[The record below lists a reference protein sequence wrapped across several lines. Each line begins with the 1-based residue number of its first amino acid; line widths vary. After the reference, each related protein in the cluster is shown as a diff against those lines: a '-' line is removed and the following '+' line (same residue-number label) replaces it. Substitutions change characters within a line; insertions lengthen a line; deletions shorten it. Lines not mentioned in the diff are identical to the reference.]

1 MAALLFALNV
11 NEASSQ
17 KMLVNEIYFYGPES
31 PFEPPEGSSEPRY
44 DGDLVQQWVELVT
57 YEDVLELYNFKQNF
71 DSASIKSSRGKF
83 GLSYEL
89 RYLRSGT
96 IVVIWMGTIAGTGF
110 QLDLDSDDGYIEILG
125 DDDNEITWSGDN
137 TLGQNNCSAQITD
150 NIDNHIHALAYSSNP
165 TFYTKLNSYY
175 PFYAYCDKQI
185 NNQTSVAVVPG
196 TALSDY
202 NSPTRPTAQN
212 VGGGNISKGLPNQA
226 PNATNMNQLFLRW
239 LRQPKWENESNGEQP
254 QFIKAEFNGTTAE
267 FEWPDV
273 IDDKPDD
280 NLTGYLVVRYVTK
293 ENEAKRIPHPIDGQ
307 YYNASEGLRTAD
319 TPPDGME
326 ILAHIGNSNIVTFTD
341 TDVPELECGDEV
353 IYRVYAY
360 RFHPDHLGM
369 DTRPEN
375 ARGRS
380 YNEDYYCEYVYHKPR
395 PAKPWVGTEED
406 VNVICSGDSIL
417 IKTRVFGEAPDQFEW
432 YLNDVLLPDETGS
445 SLWAKQD
452 GNYML
457 RYTDKYD
464 CPIDS
469 DPFVLTVLPP
479 ADVDLYT
486 DNHLI
491 TRDTVITFCGTG
503 EVDVILTNPDNQLLV
518 DQEVVDEQ
526 KTTYT
531 LNQEGVYEVVCY
543 SSGDCPDTTYR
554 VRIEFI
560 LIDFSVNPN
569 SLDFDLDSNTPF
581 EEQQVVITNNSN
593 TPLGF
598 IDSKITIN
606 GDFTIESPTVPFT
619 IIQGESETLTI
630 RFTPA
635 QSGNRDGEIIF
646 GDFCGDSQTLDITAD
661 KEQANLLADRYD
673 IPFEYLLVCSPD
685 TETRIETVVLTNDG
699 GSEII
704 VNEPTVPSPFSIEN
718 TSVFPITLDA
728 KSNTS
733 INFVFDT
740 RAAGNYEEDIVF
752 EYESGGNTAELA
764 PIKLTGDVFQTA
776 FEFDNS
782 VITFPDLTGCEES
795 VDGTFE
801 IENTG
806 DVEITIEVP
815 TATHAEFP
823 NLPITIAAGATEIID
838 ITFRPQGTGAI
849 SETITF
855 TENVCNETRDLQISG
870 NKNSMS
876 INYDPTEA
884 DFGTV
889 YLCDANVAGEIT
901 VTLDLE
907 GADEFTVKSINSLTE
922 AAFTTDL
929 RQGDVLGEGGQFKVF
944 FDATQPG
951 TYTDELVV
959 VYDPCDIE
967 KRLPITLTVAENS
980 YSTDANPL
988 GFGTT
993 PIGVPVSETL
1003 MFNNLN
1009 DDPLVINQIRDI
1021 VAPFALTS
1029 HDASDFPL
1037 TIDPNSVEV
1046 FTFEFTPSAG
1056 IPYSR
1061 PVVFEIASPCAED
1074 FVLTLT
1080 GDGEATQDIS
1090 VRGILPKNIVGS
1102 VNETKTVPIE
1112 IVSILSGDQL
1122 ADAKLESVT
1131 LQVSYNETM
1140 LYPEAVSIGSALEPG
1155 VGQITLDNSQLG
1167 LVDINIEI
1175 ADDQAITFGEFA
1187 KLDLLVLLG
1196 NELSTDLV
1204 LESAV
1209 FVAESTITMT
1219 EKEDGILAIDE
1230 DCDPENLLIEHI
1242 NPPSIIVKGKNP
1254 FSDATVIEFNIES
1267 DDPADL
1273 VIFNSNGET
1282 VKVLAEQQAG
1292 AGTYTYP
1299 VDAGVMSSGI
1309 YYLSVR
1315 AGNYVKIVKLMVNK

>member
-1 MAALLFALNV
+1 MAALLFALAA

-17 KMLVNEIYFYGPES
+17 KMLVNEIYFYGPQG
-31 PFEPPEGSSEPRY
+31 PIVPPEGSTDPPY

-96 IVVIWMGTIAGTGF
+96 FIVVWMGTTAGTGF

-125 DDDNEITWSGDN
+125 DEDNEIVWSGDN

-150 NIDNHIHALAYSSNP
+150 NVDNHIHALAYSSNP
-165 TFYTKLNSYY
+165 TFYSKLNSYY

-202 NSPTRPTAQN
+202 NSPTKATAQN
-212 VGGGNISKGLPNQA
+212 VMGSFITKGLPNQA
-226 PNATNMNQLFLRW
+226 PSAMNMNQLYLRK
-239 LRQPKWENESNGEQP
+239 LRQPNWGTEPDQP
-254 QFIKAEFNGTTAE
+254 QLNVVINGNSAVLT
-267 FEWPDV
+267 WPDV
-273 IDDKPDD
+273 DDDKPDD
-280 NLTGYLVVRYVTK
+280 NLTGYLVVRYLTK
-293 ENEAKRIPHPIDGQ
+293 ENESKKTPHPIDGQ
-307 YYNASEGLRTAD
+307 YYNAAEGLRTAD

-326 ILAHIGNSNIVTFTD
+326 IIAHVDNSNITTVTD
-341 TDVPELECGDEV
+341 DDVPDLECGDEV

-360 RFHPDHLGM
+360 RFHPDQQGK
-369 DTRPEN
+369 DDKPEN

-417 IKTRVFGEAPDQFEW
+417 IKTRVFGEAPDKFEW
-432 YLNDVLLPDETGS
+432 YLNDEVIPNESNDT
-445 SLWAKQD
+445 LWAKED
-452 GNYML
+452 GTYLL

-491 TRDTVITFCGTG
+491 TQDTTIYFCGSG
-503 EVDVILTNPDNQLLV
+503 GIDVIATNPDNQLLL
-518 DQEVVDEQ
+518 DKEVINEQ
-526 KTTYT
+526 QTTYT
-531 LNQEGVYEVVCY
+531 LDQPGVYEFVGY
-543 SSGDCPDTTYR
+543 SSGACPDTSYFVEIVHR
-554 VRIEFI
+554 NIAFV
-560 LIDFSVNPN
+560 LNPT
-569 SLDFDLDSNTPF
+569 SLDFGTLASTTPYA
-581 EEQQVVITNNSN
+581 ELTVDITNNSN
-593 TPLGF
+593 EDLTFDTG
-598 IDSKITIN
+598 DITIT
-606 GDFTIESPTVPFT
+606 GDYSIESPAVPFP
-619 IIQGESETLTI
+619 IAQGTTETLTI
-630 RFTPA
+630 RFTPTK
-635 QSGNRDGEIIF
+635 SGNGDGNIVFSNVCNI
-646 GDFCGDSQTLDITAD
+646 SQQLDLTGE

-673 IPFEYLLVCSPD
+673 VPFEYLLVCSPD

-699 GSEII
+699 GAEIKVI
-704 VNEPTVPSPFSIEN
+704 EPTVPAPFSIEDA
-718 TSVFPITLDA
+718 SVFTNPIPA
-728 KSNTS
+728 KQSIS

-740 RAAGNYEEDIVF
+740 RAAGNYDEDIII
-752 EYESGGNTAELA
+752 EYEAGGNTAELA

-782 VITFPDLTGCEES
+782 EITFPDLTGCEES
-795 VDGTFE
+795 IDGTFE

-806 DVEITIEVP
+806 DVEITIEAP

-823 NLPITIAAGATEIID
+823 NLPIPIAAGATETIN

-876 INYDPTEA
+876 ITYDPTEA
-884 DFGTV
+884 DFGNV
-889 YLCDANVAGEIT
+889 YLCDANVTGEIT

-907 GADEFTVKSINSLTE
+907 GADEFTVKSISQFTE
-922 AAFTTDL
+922 TAFTTDL

-944 FDATQPG
+944 FDANQPG

-980 YSTDANPL
+980 YSTDSNPL

-1009 DDPLVINQIRDI
+1009 DNPLEITQIRDI

-1029 HDASDFPL
+1029 HDANDFPL
-1037 TIDPNSVEV
+1037 TVGPNSVEV
-1046 FTFEFTPSAG
+1046 FTFEFNPSAG
-1056 IPYSR
+1056 IPYSKQI
-1061 PVVFEIASPCAED
+1061 VFEIASPCAED
-1074 FVLTLT
+1074 YPLILS

-1090 VRGILPKNIVGS
+1090 VRGILPQNIMGS

-1131 LQVSYNETM
+1131 LQMSYNETM
-1140 LYPEAVSIGSALEPG
+1140 LYPEAVSIGSALEAG

-1167 LVDINIEI
+1167 IVDINIEI

-1219 EKEDGILAIDE
+1219 EKEDGIFALDE
-1230 DCDPENLLIEHI
+1230 DCEPESLLIEHI

-1254 FSDATVIEFNIES
+1254 FSEATVIEFNIES

-1273 VIFNSNGET
+1273 VIFNSKGET

-1299 VDAGVMSSGI
+1299 VDASGMSSGI